1 MRLSTEFNYK
11 QDNVTRDFRTSEIYY
26 LNNPRR
32 YYMVIENTGKK
43 FNLLNLE
50 NGNTLFQ
57 QDTDYDDMNK
67 ILNSYTSSYTFLQ
80 DSELI
85 LKGTIKT
92 K

>member
-26 LNNPRR
+26 SNNPRR

>member
-1 MRLSTEFNYK
+1 MRLSTELNYK

-26 LNNPRR
+26 SNNPRR

>member
-1 MRLSTEFNYK
+1 MT
-11 QDNVTRDFRTSEIYY
+11 
-26 LNNPRR
+26 NPRR
-32 YYMVIENTGKK
+32 YYMVIENTGEK

-57 QDTDYDDMNK
+57 QDMDYDDMNK

-85 LKGTIKT
+85 LKGTVKT

>member
-1 MRLSTEFNYK
+1 MRLSTELNYK

-26 LNNPRR
+26 SNNPRR

-57 QDTDYDDMNK
+57 QDMDYDDMNK